1 MKYEDINNIK
11 EIIDEDYN
19 NLLNLKN
26 IANPKTE
33 FEEYEE
39 WATRVTHYK
48 IKDAL
53 SALHSDI
60 ISADPEHNILQIIK
74 EDLKKKIS
82 DDAIRT
88 ETLTRGIT
96 NYYYSVTVWQ
106 ALGYSLLF
114 KANDILRGPSANN
127 FQYKLMISRMSKQ
140 KAVLKEILETI
151 DDSDNYIVRE
161 LDSAPMDCDNGC
173 GKCGLSLSNLEFL
186 HRGGVEADDGKVVT
200 GFRFIQHPTYTNRLA
215 VSIKQG
221 ELKEMGVIG
230 DQDWKDP
237 DDNDWHTHFYNNGDH
252 YYNNYYADWTFHQAD
267 PGRAIV
273 GIKICVK
280 NKRVQ
285 LCIKTKKV
293 HFASGQLG
301 PVDDWSEAVKN
312 DGSHGALR
320 WGVNGNQEWTDK
332 GYWKLKEAEYYAEDE
347 AVESNPPAMLTGVGL
362 FGKEGCDNW
371 NMRHL
376 AIRAKDIFEFD
387 ETSLKS
393 CDGEHSDYFKEQSD
407 DADAMR
413 CCGEYIYDSTFQTCI
428 EDEYGVEEPHYKGN
442 GDYQCW
448 HNVCTLLDIIIN
460 VTLLSQ
466 TVETPQLTAQTR

>member
-11 EIIDEDYN
+11 EIIDEEYN

-53 SALHSDI
+53 SALHSEI
-60 ISADPEHNILQIIK
+60 ISSDPQHNILRTIK

-82 DDAIRT
+82 DDSIHT

-96 NYYYSVTVWQ
+96 NYYYTVSVWQ

-114 KANDILRGPSANN
+114 KANDILKGPSANN

-140 KAVLKEILETI
+140 KKVLKEIIETI

-161 LDSAPMDCDNGC
+161 LDSAPIDCDNGC
-173 GKCGLSLSNLEFL
+173 GKCGLAFSDVEFL
-186 HRGGVEADDGKVVT
+186 HRGGAEADDGKVVT
-200 GFRFIQHPTYTNRLA
+200 GFKFIRHPTWTNRLA
-215 VSIKQG
+215 ISIKQG

-230 DQDWKDP
+230 EQDWKDP
-237 DDNDWHTHFYNNGDH
+237 DDNDWHTHFYNNGDEH
-252 YYNNYYADWTFHQAD
+252 YNKYYADWTFQKEA

-273 GIKICVK
+273 GIRLCTPTADGR
-280 NKRVQ
+280 KRVQ

-293 HFASGQLG
+293 HFASGELG

-320 WGVNGNQEWTDK
+320 WGVNGNQEWTDV
-332 GYWKLKEAEYYAEDE
+332 GYWKLKDGEYYAEDE
-347 AVESNPPAMLTGVGL
+347 PVESNPPAMLTGVGL
-362 FGKEGCDNW
+362 FGKEGCNTQHIA
-371 NMRHL
+371 M
-376 AIRAKDIFEFD
+376 RAKDIFEFD
-387 ETSLKS
+387 ETDLKS
-393 CDGEHSDYFKEQSD
+393 CDGKHSDFFKEESD
-407 DADAMR
+407 TVG
-413 CCGEYIYDSTFQTCI
+413 CCGEYIYDSSSQACI

-442 GDYQCW
+442 SEYKCW
-448 HNVCTLLDIIIN
+448 HKY
-460 VTLLSQ
+460 
-466 TVETPQLTAQTR
+466 